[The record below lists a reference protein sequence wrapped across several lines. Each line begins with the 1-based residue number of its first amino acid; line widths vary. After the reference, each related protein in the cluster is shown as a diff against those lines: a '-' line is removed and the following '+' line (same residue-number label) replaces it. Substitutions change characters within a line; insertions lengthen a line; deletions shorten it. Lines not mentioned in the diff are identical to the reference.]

1 MDVDPNAFNQYR
13 RGSSSSSSNSDYYSL
28 PSTGSATASDLRR
41 GTLPSSRGSILADR
55 FMANVNITPVQSAK
69 AISVVPDYVEK
80 DEEKKARIDLLNK
93 ARREYEKK
101 MTSRIFKRKQLV
113 KELQQDAKQGKP
125 KIYNAIESRRDK
137 IMNSMYLYPDTD
149 PAEFTRQIKYPNNIS
164 THAPVF
170 GF

>member
-1 MDVDPNAFNQYR
+1 MDVDPNAFNQVR
-13 RGSSSSSSNSDYYSL
+13 RGSTAASSESAFPSL
-28 PSTGSATASDLRR
+28 STGSRTYSDLIA
-41 GTLPSSRGSILADR
+41 GTLPSSRGSILASR
-55 FMANVNITPVQSAK
+55 FMANLNITPVQSAK
-69 AISVVPDYVEK
+69 TSSIAPYVELE
-80 DEEKKARIDLLNK
+80 EEKKARIDLLNRE
-93 ARREYEKK
+93 RRNYEKK

-113 KELQQDAKQGKP
+113 KELQQDAKQGKQ